1 MDSYASDIDQL
12 LEGVPFGELQLSIK
26 RHGGRV
32 VGLVV
37 NTTKSEKFQHGNN
50 SLAAAHVLQ
59 TLKDAAEVQ
68 TSGALTF
75 TVTFNQGEITRIVR
89 QGYTQKSY

>member
-1 MDSYASDIDQL
+1 VNEYTQDIEQL

-26 RHGGRV
+26 RHGGKV

-37 NTTKSEKFQHGNN
+37 NTTKSEKYAGNN

-68 TSGALTF
+68 MNGALTF
-75 TVTFNQGEITRIVR
+75 TVTFNQGQITRIVR
-89 QGYTQKSY
+89 QGYTQKNY